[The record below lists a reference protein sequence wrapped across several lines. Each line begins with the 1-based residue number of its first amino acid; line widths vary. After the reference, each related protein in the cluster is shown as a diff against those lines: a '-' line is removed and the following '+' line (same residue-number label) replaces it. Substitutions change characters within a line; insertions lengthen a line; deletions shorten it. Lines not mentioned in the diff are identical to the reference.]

1 MSSGRSQWL
10 PLLLI
15 GFGLLLMAGAA
26 WLIWQRSLA
35 PKPTP
40 AEPPESS
47 QTTAAVFYRPA
58 DSDWWLALGADQA
71 LAQAVVSQ
79 LPQLDPATPRLPA
92 DLPLP
97 QAIAA
102 QAGVR
107 VWQFAADQNLQAP
120 VADATQ
126 NGRWH
131 VEALADAQ
139 LLFWLPG
146 DMATTAVDRVNL
158 PPPGTGIVQR
168 RWLQQRLAWPSE
180 SCEALPALLQQLP
193 GSALL
198 QFQRSNQ
205 SLRWQLVWLRVPE
218 NLSTLLQQAAAPR
231 ASADASDTWFWREA
245 DLTVLPRAEG
255 CADQAAGNGFAARL
269 WQQDGKTHAALARP
283 GKQRLSG
290 FPLPLPADL
299 RLQSVMLTG
308 VQAVA
313 SSPQAEAWLQQQS
326 WIPEPGVLLAVQHR
340 QDDGFAGISLQLHTL
355 PNHGLQLQWQWPVP

>member
-1 MSSGRSQWL
+1 MSSRRSQRL

-15 GFGLLLMAGAA
+15 GFGMLLIAVAA
-26 WLIWQRSLA
+26 WLIWQRSQSPRPA
-35 PKPTP
+35 PR
-40 AEPPESS
+40 S
-47 QTTAAVFYRPA
+47 QTEPAPVTTAVFYRPA
-58 DSDWWLALGADQA
+58 DSDWWLALGADQT
-71 LAQAVVSQ
+71 LAQAVVQQ
-79 LPQLDPATPRLPA
+79 LPQLDPATPVLP
-92 DLPLP
+92 DHLPLP

-107 VWQFAADQNLQAP
+107 VWQFAADQRIAAP
-120 VADATQ
+120 PATPEQ

-131 VEALADAQ
+131 VEALTDAQ

-193 GSALL
+193 SSALL
-198 QFQRSNQ
+198 QFQHEHKT
-205 SLRWQLVWLRVPE
+205 LRWQLVWLRVPDP
-218 NLSTLLQQAAAPR
+218 LAAVLQQAAAPR
-231 ASADASDTWFWREA
+231 ATAASSDTWFWREA
-245 DLTVLPRAEG
+245 DLTVLPRADG
-255 CADQAAGNGFAARL
+255 CATQQSGNGFAARL
-269 WQQDGKTHAALARP
+269 WQQDGKLHAALARP

-290 FPLPLPADL
+290 FPLPLPDDL
-299 RLQSVMLTG
+299 RLQPVTLTG

-326 WIPEPGVLLAVQHR
+326 WIPEPGLLLAVQHR
-340 QDDGFAGISLQLHTL
+340 QDNSFAGIALQLQTL
-355 PNHGLQLQWQWPVP
+355 PNQGLQLQWQWPLP